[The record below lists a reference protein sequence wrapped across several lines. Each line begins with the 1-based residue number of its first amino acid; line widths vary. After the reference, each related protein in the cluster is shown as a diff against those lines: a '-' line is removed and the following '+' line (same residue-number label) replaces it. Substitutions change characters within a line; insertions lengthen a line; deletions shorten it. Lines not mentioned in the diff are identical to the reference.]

1 MNRYVTA
8 ALVAIT
14 ATATQAQT
22 LNPAPKLVVNITVDQ
37 LRSDYIEA
45 FAPLYTENGF
55 RKLLKQGKIFE
66 NVSYAFTPID
76 RASAIAT
83 IQTGATPYYNGIV
96 GEKWLDRNTLQ
107 PITCDSDPKFQYSP
121 NHIVSSTI
129 GDELKIAT
137 EGGALVYAI
146 APFRNAAIL
155 SAGHA
160 ADGAIWIDEDG
171 KWTTSTY
178 YSKDLPKWAKV
189 LNETNPPKSLRT
201 NDFIAI
207 NSSITDM
214 ALQCFRNTSM
224 GTDSRPDLLEV
235 TYYAGNVKNDK
246 TTQWQSQLQQT
257 YVSLDKNIGKLITT
271 IEQNLGRQN
280 VVFVVTSTGYSDE
293 EEKQDYAKYRI
304 PTGTFYINRTA
315 NLLNIYLGAIYG
327 QERYVNTYFHNQL
340 YLNDKLIEQ
349 KRLSMSDVLK
359 RCQAFLI
366 QLSGVRDCFTSDL
379 LLTSRSNDLETI
391 RNGYM
396 PNVNGDI
403 VIEVTPGWQLLN
415 EDNQETFTARASFV
429 PFPIIIYGA
438 DVRAER
444 ISTPVT
450 VDRLA
455 PTIAKTIRIRAP
467 NACKAAPL
475 Y

>member
-189 LNETNPPKSLRT
+189 FNETNPPKSLRT

-304 PTGTFYINRTA
+304 HTGTFYINRTA

-327 QERYVNTYFHNQL
+327 QGRYVNTYFHNQL

>member
-1 MNRYVTA
+1 MNKYITA
-8 ALVAIT
+8 ALIAIT
-14 ATATQAQT
+14 ATGTEAQT

-45 FAPLYTENGF
+45 FAPLYSDNGF

-66 NVSYAFTPID
+66 NASYAFTPID
-76 RASAIAT
+76 KASAIAT
-83 IQTGATPYYNGIV
+83 INTGATPYYHGVV

-107 PITCDSDPKFQYSP
+107 PIDCDADAKYKYSP

-137 EGGALVYAI
+137 EGGAIVYAI

-160 ADGAIWIDEDG
+160 ADGAFWIDDNG
-171 KWTTSTY
+171 KWVTSTY
-178 YSKDLPKWAKV
+178 YGKEMPKWFK
-189 LNETNPPKSLRT
+189 LFNETNPPKSLRT
-201 NDFIAI
+201 KDFSSI
-207 NSSITDM
+207 NSSVTEL

-235 TYYAGNVKNDK
+235 TYYAGNEKSDK
-246 TTQWQSQLQQT
+246 TTQWQSELQQT
-257 YVSLDKNIGKLITT
+257 YVNLDKNIGKLIST

-280 VVFVVTSTGYSDE
+280 VLFVITSTGYSHE
-293 EEKQDYAKYRI
+293 EEKADYAKYRI

-315 NLLNIYLGAIYG
+315 NLLNIYLGAVYG
-327 QERYVNTYFHNQL
+327 QGRYVNTYFHNQL

-359 RCQAFLI
+359 RCQAFLT
-366 QLSGVRDCFTSDL
+366 QLSGVRDVYTSDL
-379 LLTSRSNDLETI
+379 LLSSRSSDLETI

-444 ISTPVT
+444 ITLPVT
-450 VDRLA
+450 VDRIA
-455 PTIAKTIRIRAP
+455 PTIAKAIRIRAP
-467 NACKAAPL
+467 NACKKAPL

>member
-189 LNETNPPKSLRT
+189 FNETNPPKSLRT

-327 QERYVNTYFHNQL
+327 QGRYVNTYFHNQL

>member
-189 LNETNPPKSLRT
+189 FNETNPPKSLRT

-327 QERYVNTYFHNQL
+327 QGRYVNTYFHNQL

-359 RCQAFLI
+359 RCQAFLS

>member
-189 LNETNPPKSLRT
+189 FNETTPPKSLRT

-327 QERYVNTYFHNQL
+327 QGRYVNTYFHNQL

>member
-22 LNPAPKLVVNITVDQ
+22 LNPAPKIVVNITVDQ

-129 GDELKIAT
+129 SDELKIAT

-327 QERYVNTYFHNQL
+327 QGRYVNTYFHNQL

-444 ISTPVT
+444 ISAPVT

-455 PTIAKTIRIRAP
+455 PTIAKAIRIRAP

>member
-160 ADGAIWIDEDG
+160 ADEAIWIDEDG

-327 QERYVNTYFHNQL
+327 QGRYVNTYFHNQL

>member
-257 YVSLDKNIGKLITT
+257 YVSLDKNIGKLITI

-327 QERYVNTYFHNQL
+327 QGRYVNTYFHNQL

>member
-189 LNETNPPKSLRT
+189 FNETNPPKSLRT

-327 QERYVNTYFHNQL
+327 QGRYVNTYFHNQL
-340 YLNDKLIEQ
+340 SLNDKLIEQ

>member
-76 RASAIAT
+76 RASAIAP

-327 QERYVNTYFHNQL
+327 QGRYVNTCCHNQL
-340 YLNDKLIEQ
+340 YLSDKLIEQ

>member
-327 QERYVNTYFHNQL
+327 QGLYVNRYFHNQL

>member
-83 IQTGATPYYNGIV
+83 IQTGATPYYNGVV

-137 EGGALVYAI
+137 EGGGLVYAI

-171 KWTTSTY
+171 KWTTSAY

-327 QERYVNTYFHNQL
+327 QGRYVNTYFHNQL

-359 RCQAFLI
+359 RCQAFLM

>member
-327 QERYVNTYFHNQL
+327 QGRYVNTYFHNQL

>member
-327 QERYVNTYFHNQL
+327 QGRYVNTYFHNQL

-391 RNGYM
+391 RIGYM
-396 PNVNGDI
+396 PNVSGDI

>member
-1 MNRYVTA
+1 MNKYITA

-14 ATATQAQT
+14 ATGTEAQT

-45 FAPLYTENGF
+45 FAPLYSENGF

-83 IQTGATPYYNGIV
+83 INTGATPYYNGVV

-107 PITCDSDPKFQYSP
+107 PIDCDADPQYKYAPS
-121 NHIVSSTI
+121 HIVSSTI

-137 EGGALVYAI
+137 EGGTVVYAI

-160 ADGAIWIDEDG
+160 ADGAIWIDDNG
-171 KWTTSTY
+171 KWATSTY
-178 YSKDLPKWAKV
+178 YSKDLPKWIK
-189 LNETNPPKSLRT
+189 LQNETNPPKSLRT
-201 NDFIAI
+201 KDFISI

-235 TYYAGNVKNDK
+235 TYYAGNDKNDK

-257 YVSLDKNIGKLITT
+257 YVNLDKNIGKLIST

-280 VVFVVTSTGYSDE
+280 VLFVITSTGYSDE
-293 EEKQDYAKYRI
+293 EEKSDYAKYRV

-327 QERYVNTYFHNQL
+327 QGRYVNTYFHNQL

-366 QLSGVRDCFTSDL
+366 QLSGVRDVYTSDL
-379 LLTSRSNDLETI
+379 LLSSRSSDLETI

-429 PFPIIIYGA
+429 PFPILIYGA

-444 ISTPVT
+444 ITLPVT
-450 VDRLA
+450 VDRIA

>member
-66 NVSYAFTPID
+66 NVSYAFTLID

-129 GDELKIAT
+129 SDELKIAT

-327 QERYVNTYFHNQL
+327 QGRYVNTYFHNQL

>member
-327 QERYVNTYFHNQL
+327 QGRYVNTYFHNQL

-403 VIEVTPGWQLLN
+403 VIEVTPGWPLLN